1 MDVPVQY
8 FQSVIGIEL
17 AVSGALL
24 CPQDESEGNPKP
36 RVGKRLALAPS
47 RVRLEEANLPLPESE
62 LLRSRLLSVAL
73 VARFS

>member
-36 RVGKRLALAPS
+36 RVGKRLA
-47 RVRLEEANLPLPESE
+47 
-62 LLRSRLLSVAL
+62 
-73 VARFS
+73 